1 MEPTETLPLGP
12 QPPKKPGE
20 PLPRGS
26 AVGRYV
32 VLERIGSGGMGVV
45 YAAYDPELDR
55 KVALKLLRPDRAG
68 AVGEAALRLQREA
81 QAIAR
86 LSDPHV
92 VAVYDA
98 GTIGD
103 QVFVAMEFVEGKTFR
118 RWLAET
124 KRSWWEILEVFVPAG
139 QGLAAAHA
147 AGLVHRD
154 FKPDNVLLGTDG
166 RVKVADF
173 GLARPA
179 GEVGNEGSASS
190 PGSGSGGLLASP
202 LTEWGAVMGTPAY
215 MAPEQLRGGAADA
228 RSDQFSFCVALW
240 EALYGQKPFAGQGL
254 REMLSVERRGEVREP
269 PEGSG
274 VPARLQ
280 PVLRRGLSASSEG
293 RYPGMAELLHD
304 LKRDPSV
311 IRRRWVAAAAIVLVS
326 GALFSSL
333 GYFQARRVQ
342 LCGGAEEKLAGVWD
356 AGRKAAGRAA
366 FLRSGSPFARETW
379 GRIEPALDLFAADW
393 SRMRRAAC
401 EATRVRGEQSED
413 LLDRRMFC
421 LDQRLSELRA
431 LTDLLSHADAQVVL
445 RADEEVAGLGKIAL
459 CADSAALAAKV
470 QPPRDPAVRAR
481 VEAARSKVT
490 AAKALADAGKP
501 AEALGPAQEAAKAAG
516 QAGYAPLEAAALY
529 QVAILQ
535 DTLGKSREA
544 ERSMFDALTRAQT
557 GGDFETAGRAA
568 SQLSWIVGF
577 QQARHEDGE
586 RWTQMARAIIDGAH
600 GGPAL
605 RYELLRTLGTLQ
617 YQEGRLPD
625 AVKSAQQAKVM
636 GERAYGPESP
646 QVAAVLSNLGTFYDV
661 MGKPQESVEAS
672 LRGLAIRRKA
682 LPAGHPD
689 LAKSYNTLGNGYLG
703 LNQPDLA
710 LNFYRQAADLFSRR
724 YGATHAWTLGVRNN
738 IAIILKDKGRYAEAL
753 RLYNEDLR
761 AQEAVH
767 GKEHPDVTS
776 VLDNIAEVYYLEKRY
791 DEALPIFREALAIDS
806 KVLGPSHY
814 DLSYSLKG
822 IGISLLGL
830 GRPREAIAPLE
841 QALDVREKQH
851 GKELSLAECQFY
863 LAQALWDGDGNR
875 QRAMRLARQAREG
888 FTHVQMPQNVKNVDT
903 WLSHPRFVP

>member
-1 MEPTETLPLGP
+1 
-12 QPPKKPGE
+12 
-20 PLPRGS
+20 
-26 AVGRYV
+26 VGRYV

-68 AVGEAALRLQREA
+68 AAGEAALRLQREA

-98 GTIGD
+98 GTFGN
-103 QVFVAMEFVEGKTFR
+103 QVFVAMEFVEGKTLR
-118 RWLAET
+118 QWLAET

-139 QGLAAAHA
+139 RGLAAAHA

-179 GEVGNEGSASS
+179 GEVGCEGSGPM

-228 RSDQFSFCVALW
+228 RGDQFSFCVALW
-240 EALYGQKPFAGQGL
+240 EALYGQKPFAGTGL
-254 REMLSVERRGEVREP
+254 REMLDAERRGEVGEP

-280 PVLRRGLSASSEG
+280 PVLRRGLSASPEA
-293 RYPGMAELLHD
+293 RYPGMTELLHD

-311 IRRRWVAAAAIVLVS
+311 IRRRWLVAAAIVLVS

-333 GYFQARRVQ
+333 GYFQARRAQ

-366 FLRSGSPFARETW
+366 FLRSGSLFARETW
-379 GRIEPALDLFAADW
+379 GRVEPALDLFAADW

-421 LDQRLSELRA
+421 LDQRLSELRS
-431 LTDLLSHADAQVVL
+431 LTDLLSRADSQVVL
-445 RADEEVAGLGKIAL
+445 KADDEVAGLGKIAL

-481 VEAARSKVT
+481 VAAARSRVT
-490 AAKALADAGKP
+490 AAKALTDAGKP
-501 AEALGPAQEAAKAAG
+501 AEALKPAQEAAKAAG

-529 QVAILQ
+529 QVAILE
-535 DTLGKSREA
+535 DTLGHSREA

-568 SQLSWIVGF
+568 AQLSWIVGV

-586 RWTQMARAIIDGAH
+586 RWTKMARAIIDGAR

-605 RYELLRTLGTLQ
+605 RFELLKTLGALQ
-617 YQEGRLPD
+617 YREGKLSE
-625 AVKSAQQAKVM
+625 AVETARQALVL
-636 GERAYGPESP
+636 GESAYGPESP
-646 QVAAVLSNLGTFYDV
+646 QVAAVFSNLGAYYDV
-661 MGKPQESVEAS
+661 MGKPEESVAAS
-672 LRGLAIRRKA
+672 LRGLAIRRKV
-682 LPAGHPD
+682 LPTGHPD
-689 LAKSYNTLGNGYLG
+689 LAKSYNTLANGYLG
-703 LNQPDLA
+703 LDQQDLA
-710 LNFYRQAADLFSRR
+710 LNFYQQAAELFSRR
-724 YGATHAWTLGVRNN
+724 YGATHPSTVGVRSN
-738 IAIILKDKGRYAEAL
+738 IAIILKDKGRYTEAL
-753 RLYNEDLR
+753 RLYNDDLR
-761 AQEAVH
+761 AQEATH
-767 GKEHPDVTS
+767 GKEHPDVAS
-776 VLDNIAEVYYLEKRY
+776 VLDNIAEVFYLEKRY
-791 DEALPIFREALAIDS
+791 GEALETYRQALAIDS
-806 KVLGPSHY
+806 KVLGPSHS
-814 DLSYSLKG
+814 DLSYSLRG

-830 GRPREAIAPLE
+830 GRPREALEPLE
-841 QALDVREKQH
+841 QALSLREKQK
-851 GKELSLAECQFY
+851 GQESASPEECQFY
-863 LAQALWDGDGNR
+863 LAQALWDGGGDR
-875 QRAMRLARQAREG
+875 QRAVRLARQAKEG
-888 FTHVQMPQNVKNVDT
+888 FAHAGKPQSVKRVED
-903 WLSHPRFVP
+903 WLSHPHFVP